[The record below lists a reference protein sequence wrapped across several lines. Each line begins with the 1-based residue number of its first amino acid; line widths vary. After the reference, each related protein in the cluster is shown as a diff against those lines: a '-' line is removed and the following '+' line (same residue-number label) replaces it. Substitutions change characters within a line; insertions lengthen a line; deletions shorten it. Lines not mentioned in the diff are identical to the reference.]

1 MKAKVSFYAWT
12 LCLLALL
19 SLAVACNKMR
29 SDAQVAGD
37 VQSKI
42 YSDPNVQS
50 RQVQV
55 QAANGVVTLSGFA
68 NTDAERTSAANDAAQ
83 IEGVK
88 TVVNNLQ
95 VSAPSQAAAPADQQA
110 AMQPPPEPAPAPAR
124 SRRSSASSTHSSHR
138 RRAESPVAEDT
149 TTNNSTAMNAPA
161 PAPAISATPAAPPP
175 PPAPK
180 PVTIPSGTNI
190 SVRLV
195 DPISSETATQGQS
208 FRATLQSPL
217 SDESG
222 NVVVPSGYDVTGRVV
237 TVRSAGRFAGQSVL
251 ELQLTQLSV
260 NGRYYSLQTNQY
272 SRSGSSRG
280 KSTATKVGAGAG
292 IGAVIGA
299 LAGGGKG
306 AAIGAAAGGGL
317 GGGVSAATKGQQINL
332 ASETVLNFQLQSP
345 VSILPT
351 SQGPNAGRQQV
362 D

>member
-1 MKAKVSFYAWT
+1 MKAKASFYAGT
-12 LCLLALL
+12 ACLLALL

-50 RQVQV
+50 RQIQV
-55 QAANGVVTLSGFA
+55 QAAAGVVTLSGFA

-95 VSAPSQAAAPADQQA
+95 VSAPSQAAAPADQQQA
-110 AMQPPPEPAPAPAR
+110 QMQPTPEPAPAPAR
-124 SRRSSASSTHSSHR
+124 SRRTSSSSHR
-138 RRAESPVAEDT
+138 RRAEAPVAEDT
-149 TTNNSTAMNAPA
+149 TTNNSSAMNTPPPAAPA
-161 PAPAISATPAAPPP
+161 VSAAPVTPAPPP
-175 PPAPK
+175 PPK

-190 SVRLV
+190 SVRLI

-217 SDESG
+217 ADEAG

-237 TVRSAGRFAGQSVL
+237 NVRSAGRFAGQSVL
-251 ELQLTQLSV
+251 ELQLTQLSD

-292 IGAVIGA
+292 IGALIGA

-345 VSILPT
+345 VSVLPT
-351 SQGPNAGRQQV
+351 SQGRNAGRQEV
-362 D
+362 E